1 VVLKDGTLLICFL
14 GDPSAGTPTVPRVAV
29 WHEEGFVESVALS
42 MAPGRMIGYLALP
55 REASFSALGV
65 RGTADRV
72 AAALASPLPRRSA
85 SQLRVALGYS
95 KTHEWRVRQQ
105 LHAELS
111 VQGLG
116 EHLHRQRGRIG
127 LDDATTDVAVVVE
140 ATRLE
145 EWERAALVLRAVGG
159 GGLDRVGWLV
169 TAGWPDVARS
179 VVTDALREAVA
190 WLGNQRLALNPSPTT
205 TNARSTGATEAPALA
220 PSTDLTLVRGAGP
233 AQWVPRAA
241 DHARYRRQ
249 RLRRAAITA
258 LALCAVSAASLA
270 WLSRSSPQW
279 ADVAGG
285 WPTSLPPNAA
295 LMANLTKGLPLSN
308 GIAASSGD
316 VLLLRVRLPAE
327 VVRAAAAK
335 PLRLGVYLGAV
346 STDRLEY
353 VVAPSG
359 NTPPEWQDTVWV
371 ATQEGNYRLRAIPST
386 TQLVASNGLVVRKL
400 KDLAPSGTVPVGH
413 LVTGRV
419 YFVDARFQVVGVN
432 SLSPGAISS
441 GSSVTCGPSDHPVSS
456 MVRVLSGS
464 IVTCTAHLISLGP
477 QIVPAVTVYIGTTTW
492 PPTSS
497 ISPTFGLL
505 VWTRSVGAEPA
516 ETSFAEPLEVVGGAQ
531 RAIQYIPHS
540 SELLDANGIAES
552 QQFVENPQQTG
563 VSIGPIGP
571 GAENSLFFRFKV
583 RVR

>member
-1 VVLKDGTLLICFL
+1 MVLRDGTLLISFL

-29 WHEEGFVESVALS
+29 WHEDGLVESVALS

-85 SQLRVALGYS
+85 SQLRLALGYS

-145 EWERAALVLRAVGG
+145 EWERAALILQAVGG
-159 GGLDRVGWLV
+159 GRLDRVGWLL
-169 TAGWPDVARS
+169 TEGWPDVARS
-179 VVTDALREAVA
+179 VVTDALREAIA
-190 WLGNQRLALNPSPTT
+190 WFANPRLALNPSPT
-205 TNARSTGATEAPALA
+205 NAPSIGATEAPALA
-220 PSTDLTLVRGAGP
+220 PSTDLARARGASP
-233 AQWVPRAA
+233 AQWAPRAA
-241 DHARYRRQ
+241 DHARYRRR
-249 RLRRAAITA
+249 RLRRAAIIA
-258 LALCAVSAASLA
+258 LAVCAVAAASFA

-279 ADVAGG
+279 ADVPGE
-285 WPTSLPPNAA
+285 WPTDLPPNAA

-327 VVRAAAAK
+327 VVRTAAAK
-335 PLRLGVYLGAV
+335 PLRLAVYLAAV
-346 STDRLEY
+346 SPDRLEF

-400 KDLAPSGTVPVGH
+400 KDLAPGGTVPVG
-413 LVTGRV
+413 LLATGRV
-419 YFVDARFQVVGVN
+419 YFVDTRFQVVGVN
-432 SLSPGAISS
+432 SLSPGVISS
-441 GSSVTCGPSDHPVSS
+441 GSSVTCGPSYHPVSS
-456 MVRVLSGS
+456 TVRILSGS
-464 IVTCTAHLISLGP
+464 ILTCTAHLISLGP
-477 QIVPAVTVYIGTTTW
+477 QIIPAVTVYIGTVTW
-492 PPTSS
+492 PRTSS

-531 RAIQYIPHS
+531 RTIQYVPRS
-540 SELLDANGIAES
+540 SELLNADDIPES
-552 QQFVENPQQTG
+552 PQPGGNPQWTG